1 MSIKEQSSS
10 ALERGSGE
18 ALWKQIATELQN
30 DIKTD
35 AYSKNGQRLPTEQVL
50 TARFQVNRHTVRRAI
65 HSLVEDGL
73 VRTEQGRGVF
83 VNTEV
88 VEYPLGRRV
97 RFSES
102 LSARQKSPKGKI
114 LSIIRGNTPIDAREA
129 LGLKNDQRTWRVDR
143 LGFSDETAIALSSHY
158 FCAARFPKL
167 KTVFN
172 ETSSITS
179 ALNALGVADYERKET
194 RILARPATAEETRLL
209 ELPRGR
215 PVLITEGINIDT
227 EGAAIEYSISRFA
240 ADRVQLVT

>member
-1 MSIKEQSSS
+1 MTIEEQNTST
-10 ALERGSGE
+10 LERGSGE
-18 ALWKQIATELQN
+18 ALWKQIASELEN

-50 TARFQVNRHTVRRAI
+50 TTRFKVNRHTVRRAI
-65 HSLVEDGL
+65 HSLAEDGL

-114 LSIIRGNTPIDAREA
+114 LSVIKGNTPIDVREA
-129 LGLKNDQRTWRVDR
+129 LGLKNTQSTWRVDR

-158 FCAARFPKL
+158 FCTERFPEL
-167 KTVFN
+167 KAVFN
-172 ETSSITS
+172 ETSSITN

-209 ELPRGR
+209 ELPKGR

-227 EGAAIEYSISRFA
+227 KGAAIEYSISRFA